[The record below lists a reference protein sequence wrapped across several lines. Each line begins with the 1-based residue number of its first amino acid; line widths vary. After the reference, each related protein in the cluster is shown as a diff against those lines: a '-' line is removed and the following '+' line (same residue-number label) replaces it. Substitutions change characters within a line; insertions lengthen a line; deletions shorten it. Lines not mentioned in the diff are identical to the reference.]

1 MKLFHKSSTQQLNI
15 EDADRILAE
24 ALKTAGAKP
33 SNISLEELIA
43 NGLYRRRKR
52 IFRRI
57 IFAGTIVFLLL
68 AVYLYVLSIPVS
80 FTVQSR
86 SADSKFNPVYTIDID
101 SFIPVRRVTA
111 SLEGHPV
118 PLYETEPHIYTAEP
132 SCNGRM
138 EVSVTLAN
146 GQNAKQYVNV
156 TNVDL
161 DSPTAAGCQK
171 EGSLIYLYLFDDLS
185 GIDYDSL
192 QAVTLTGNTVTPVS
206 VDPLTGCIVFSNPE
220 ETMNIYVCDLAGN
233 RLHLIVSLQE

>member
-1 MKLFHKSSTQQLNI
+1 MKLFHKSSIQQLNI

-33 SNISLEELIA
+33 SSISLEELIA

-57 IFAGTIVFLLL
+57 IFAAVIGFLLL
-68 AVYLYVLSIPVS
+68 AVYLCFLSIPVS
-80 FTVQSR
+80 FTVQDQMSEGE
-86 SADSKFNPVYTIDID
+86 FNPVYTVSID
-101 SFIPVRRVTA
+101 SFIPVRLVNA
-111 SLEGHPV
+111 SLEGRSV

-132 SCNGRM
+132 TCNGRM

-146 GQNAKQYVNV
+146 GQSARQYVDV
-156 TNVDL
+156 TGVDL
-161 DSPTAAGCQK
+161 DSPAAVGCQK
-171 EGSLIYLYLFDDLS
+171 EGRLIYLYLSDDLS

-192 QAVTLTGNTVTPVS
+192 QAVTLTGTAVTPVS
-206 VDPLTGCIVFSNPE
+206 TDPLTGCIVFPDPE

-233 RLHLIVSLQE
+233 RLHLIVSLQ